1 MMVGAKLS
9 PPFVF
14 YFSLSGWSW
23 DSELNQIIHTSAQD
37 MEGGAGEEPPPL
49 YQIGGVAIAAATRR
63 KKHAEARKDK
73 DFLAIII
80 PYSSVSFHENP
91 CFCRIFVQCVSLSI
105 NILKAHA
112 VDNRLSFD
120 SAD

>member
-1 MMVGAKLS
+1 MLKNKTQNAEKKSKLHL
-9 PPFVF
+9 PFVF

-80 PYSSVSFHENP
+80 PYSTVSFHENL
-91 CFCRIFVQCVSLSI
+91 CFC
-105 NILKAHA
+105 
-112 VDNRLSFD
+112 
-120 SAD
+120 

>member
-14 YFSLSGWSW
+14 YFPLSGWSW

-37 MEGGAGEEPPPL
+37 MEGGAGVKPPPL

-63 KKHAEARKDK
+63 KKHAETRKDK
-73 DFLAIII
+73 GFLATII
-80 PYSSVSFHENP
+80 P
-91 CFCRIFVQCVSLSI
+91 
-105 NILKAHA
+105 
-112 VDNRLSFD
+112 
-120 SAD
+120 